1 MLFYLFMVPSILQ
14 TSNNSQLTQV
24 RKARPGSVEFREQ
37 VEVALE
43 KCPMSTPRSMSMS
56 MSMSAMMG
64 WLLSNWLPRLSEKLS
79 QCFFF
84 IFCINF
90 FCNLSS
96 FILIKSQSVMRFHGI
111 WTKEGGHLRR
121 FSCDTDSDSD
131 MRIM

>member
-1 MLFYLFMVPSILQ
+1 MLFHFMVHSILQ
-14 TSNNSQLTQV
+14 TANNSQLTQV

-56 MSMSAMMG
+56 AMRG

-79 QCFFF
+79 QCLFF
-84 IFCINF
+84 IFLHKKR